1 MRLVKLGVAS
11 TNPTVG
17 AVRSNTDALIG
28 LADAMAAEAVTLGCF
43 PEQSV
48 GGYPPEDLVQWR
60 AFVEAQRTELERF
73 AAATSSHGTVFVVGV
88 TVGVNGNLFNVAAV
102 VHGGRI
108 LGFVPKEK
116 LPTYNVFYEVRT
128 LSRGVPYLAL
138 DAGGVPLGDQLFEF
152 DFGVLAAEVCEDAW
166 SPDGPMRRRCFCG
179 AELVVNLS
187 ASPFRVGVVGTR
199 REMLATRSADNQATL
214 VYTNRVGAQDGLVFD
229 GGGYVFQN
237 GRRVLEA
244 PRFREGFASCV
255 VDLDRTRRLRIENT
269 TWRSDWDAFQRSTRP
284 VPVRRSGAPTADRS
298 TLPYPAAPGES
309 FFLPPDARPRSPREE
324 VLDDLLEALTLGVV
338 DYFRKTAAFR
348 SFGIALSGGR
358 DSMLTLLVA
367 WQAAQRVAGGSDVAG
382 VLTAFYMPTRY
393 SAEETRGAAHT
404 ICRELGVPLRVVPI
418 EDAFERE
425 TEAARE
431 MLAGAEPD
439 GLTLQNIQA
448 RIRAA
453 RMWNWAN
460 TAGALFLQTGD
471 MSEKAV
477 GYTTV
482 GGDLEGALSV
492 IANVPKTVVVALLEH
507 LYARHGFEGI
517 RQSLATEPGPE
528 LAAAQTAESEL
539 MPFPVLDACLFLYAS
554 EKLAP
559 AEVAQALSAVFPDQ
573 DPERLRGWAE
583 RFAAMFS
590 RSIFK
595 WVQSPLALHVGTLD
609 LDRER
614 ALQMPVVERNEWAGG

>member
-28 LADAMAAEAVTLGCF
+28 LADAMAAEDVTVGCF

-60 AFVEAQRTELERF
+60 AFVEAQRAELERF
-73 AAATSSHGTVFVVGV
+73 AAATSPYGTVFVVGV
-88 TVGVNGNLFNVAAV
+88 TVGVDGNLFNVAAV

-108 LGFVPKEK
+108 LGFAPKEK
-116 LPTYNVFYEVRT
+116 LPTYNVFYEART
-128 LSRGVPYLAL
+128 FSRGVPYLAL
-138 DAGGVPLGDQLFEF
+138 DAAGVPLGDQLFEF

-187 ASPFRVGVVGTR
+187 ASPFRVGVVATR

-214 VYTNRVGAQDGLVFD
+214 VYTNRVGGQDGLVFD

-237 GRRVLEA
+237 GRRLLEA

-255 VDLDRTRRLRIENT
+255 VDLDRTRRLRVENT
-269 TWRSDWDAFQRSTRP
+269 TWRSDWDGFQRSARP
-284 VPVRRSGAPTADRS
+284 VPVRRSDAPTADRS
-298 TLPYPAAPGES
+298 ALPYPAAAGES
-309 FFLPPDARPRSPREE
+309 FFLPPDARPGSPREE

-348 SFGIALSGGR
+348 GFGIALSGGR

-367 WQAAQRVAGGSDVAG
+367 WQAAQRVAGGTDVAR

-425 TEAARE
+425 TEATRE
-431 MLAGAEPD
+431 MLAGAEPN

-517 RQSLATEPGPE
+517 RQCLATEPGPE
-528 LAAAQTAESEL
+528 LATAQTAESEL
-539 MPFPVLDACLFLYAS
+539 MPFAVLDACLFLYAS

-614 ALQMPVVERNEWAGG
+614 ALQMPVVERNEWAG